1 MTDNVTIYEVIGWT
15 ARIDWSGS
23 SVKKSLGL
31 FVSEASAKVE
41 IDLIK
46 IAVSTPPISNF
57 NSPKSAYLDLS
68 TPFVVRDTF
77 RCVGIRPCG

>member
-1 MTDNVTIYEVIGWT
+1 MMKMVTLMTDNVTIYEVIGWT

-31 FVSEASAKVE
+31 FISEASAKVG

-46 IAVSTPPISNF
+46 SNKDWYMDWEDRF
-57 NSPKSAYLDLS
+57 TVEKRTIPNK
-68 TPFVVRDTF
+68 TNN
-77 RCVGIRPCG
+77 